1 MGQIIGCLIVSSVF
15 VAYCIYL
22 IYIWCSDDT
31 LDNHLHVIRN
41 LYIINTLFLL
51 CFCYWHYNGIPY
63 YPLQDEGPLLWIHNI
78 LTVPCLI
85 VFFLRMFCISNTYSI
100 ILTILYIRF
109 LVKTRF
115 PKSETILFII
125 LLLLSI
131 VGFVCLEL
139 EFNAAKHAWSGV

>member
-1 MGQIIGCLIVSSVF
+1 MQLIIVGIIFF
-15 VAYCIYL
+15 VYIAYCIYL
-22 IYIWCSDDT
+22 HYIWSSDNSPN
-31 LDNHLHVIRN
+31 NHLHVIRN

-51 CFCYWHYNGIPY
+51 SSCYMHYNGIPY

-78 LTVPCLI
+78 LTVPIFI
-85 VFFLRMFCISNTYSI
+85 VFLLRMFCISNTYSI